1 MGGGSSLLF
10 WGHAKSTGILQ
21 LLGVDLLANCSVCL
35 AVSCARPCYA
45 STFRYWFSQVRRIS
59 PDTWDLPF
67 PGLYYP
73 AKNFLPVG
81 GTFGKWESHPGC
93 ITFEVPEAGKSCFFL
108 LPLII
113 WGRRAL
119 TPATCLLTLFFYLLA
134 SLQWCAAV
142 ISAGKI
148 VSPKERQGYCCLN
161 PTLISVDNMPQ
172 QLLFGC
178 FPNCF
183 LQWHHIVRNLASP
196 SVAGYIPPSWVISG
210 REYFLEWGVLTPWA
224 SSWS

>member
-148 VSPKERQGYCCLN
+148 VSPKERQGYCWFLLITCHNSCCL
-161 PTLISVDNMPQ
+161 D
-172 QLLFGC
+172 
-178 FPNCF
+178 
-183 LQWHHIVRNLASP
+183 ASP
-196 SVAGYIPPSWVISG
+196 IVSYSGIILSETLPLPVWQATYLPPG
-210 REYFLEWGVLTPWA
+210 LFLGENTF
-224 SSWS
+224 